1 MALGYDDQLHW
12 IAPSG
17 IDGSWGSWQALPAL
31 DGVTGSP
38 AARAADGRYVILAA
52 TSAGALYYT
61 RQLPAAKGKAP
72 AWQDWRRVPRRRR
85 RAGWRRSATMS
96 GASSCISGSVA
107 TII

>member
-1 MALGYDDQLHW
+1 M

-38 AARAADGRYVILAA
+38 AAARAADGRYVILAA

-72 AWQDWRRVPRRRR
+72 AWQDWRRAGAAGGG
-85 RAGWRRSATMS
+85 RAGGDPRP
-96 GASSCISGSVA
+96 
-107 TII
+107 